1 MNQAEA
7 DAELKKC
14 LGIENNAAAFSC
26 MQERM
31 KEIIKETGLCQPK
44 LVLLT
49 ADGCEPCA
57 EERAARST
65 EINDGSMQV
74 VDIFSPEGQ
83 EIARVNEIDFT
94 PVVLFLD
101 CHNKA
106 IEP

>member
-1 MNQAEA
+1 MNQADA

-14 LGIENNAAAFSC
+14 LAIEDNNMAFSC
-26 MQERM
+26 MRERM
-31 KEIIKETGLCQPK
+31 KEIAKEPVPCQPK

-57 EERAARST
+57 EERAARSK
-65 EINDGSMQV
+65 EIADGSMRV

-83 EIARVNEIDFT
+83 EIARINEIDFT
-94 PVVLFLD
+94 PAVLFLD